1 MVNYFQTNPYKFP
14 QMKGLGFLGFLL
26 EEKLAVIC
34 FKYHCSSGRQ
44 PGKGREQWIYWHSP
58 NCLV

>member
-14 QMKGLGFLGFLL
+14 QMKGLGVWGFFL

-34 FKYHCSSGRQ
+34 FKYHCSSGLQ
-44 PGKGREQWIYWHSP
+44 PGKGREQ
-58 NCLV
+58 